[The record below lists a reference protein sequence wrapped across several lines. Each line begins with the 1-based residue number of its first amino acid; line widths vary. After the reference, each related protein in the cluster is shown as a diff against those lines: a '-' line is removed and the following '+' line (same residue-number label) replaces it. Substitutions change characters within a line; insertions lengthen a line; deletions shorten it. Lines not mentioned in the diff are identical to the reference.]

1 MIRSFSQKK
10 KMLYRIKK
18 RTVAYS
24 RLAFF
29 VILRVGQV
37 PFSQNFSFY
46 FFPSFWMGRVSSKI
60 SMDLCI
66 TRKNGICS
74 LCSQASLFANKLN
87 SSAKF
92 YSYKLFFQAEKHL
105 QIFPRSGSP
114 AGVSPSPLNFTCC
127 LSSIVTAYAH

>member
-1 MIRSFSQKK
+1 MIRSFCQKK

-24 RLAFF
+24 RLVFF

-37 PFSQNFSFY
+37 HKIFHSI

-74 LCSQASLFANKLN
+74 LCWQASLFANKLN

-114 AGVSPSPLNFTCC
+114 AGVSPSPFNFTCC
-127 LSSIVTAYAH
+127 LCSIVTAYAH